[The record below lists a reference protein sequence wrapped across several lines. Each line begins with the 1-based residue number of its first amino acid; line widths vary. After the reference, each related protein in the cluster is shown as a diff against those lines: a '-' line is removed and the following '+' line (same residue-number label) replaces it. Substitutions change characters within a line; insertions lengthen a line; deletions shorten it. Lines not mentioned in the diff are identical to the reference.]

1 MIMVHSWCLHGAFMV
16 PSWCLSWC
24 LHGASPGPWTWLCP
38 PWASLG
44 SSWAP
49 PWPCVGHPWAPA
61 GPSLGHS
68 CPFLGPSGQSLGPP
82 CALLGL
88 LAGLPGPIW
97 AFPGALLWPCVGL
110 PWAPAGPS
118 LRPLLCPHGVQWAFP
133 ALHCAIPC
141 LMGDLP
147 GPIWAL
153 WASPV
158 HSPGAPAPHWANPVG
173 HTRPRMAQ
181 PNEGPMKAQ

>member
-1 MIMVHSWCLHGAFMV
+1 MVPSWCLHGAFHGAFMV
-16 PSWCLSWC
+16 PPL
-24 LHGASPGPWTWLCP
+24 GPGPACALPGP
-38 PWASLG
+38 PWG
-44 SSWAP
+44 PPGAP
-49 PWPCVGHPWAPA
+49 PWPCVGPPWAPA

-147 GPIWAL
+147 GPIWAPL
-153 WASPV
+153 GLSCALPWGPCPPLGQPS
-158 HSPGAPAPHWANPVG
+158 GPH
-173 HTRPRMAQ
+173 
-181 PNEGPMKAQ
+181 KAQEGTAQ